1 MYFGESIAVEGPPCI
16 SVITELKSEFTEAGP
31 KVRLDLL
38 PNENCEVIGE
48 NLPDSTV
55 ASR

>member
-48 NLPDSTV
+48 NLPNSTV